1 MKLSFIIY
9 NCSLLKIRVTS
20 KLTGNLLY
28 NTFIDGY
35 MNKFYL
41 IKVLRQT
48 EEANVIVA
56 SSYNAVVKWSLMNS
70 LYFYLRYWCSCRR
83 TSHFQCEGRH
93 GLDSRIPLKIN

>member
-20 KLTGNLLY
+20 ADLENLFT

-56 SSYNAVVKWSLMNS
+56 SSYNAVVKWSLRNS
-70 LYFYLRYWCSCRR
+70 LF
-83 TSHFQCEGRH
+83 
-93 GLDSRIPLKIN
+93 

>member
-20 KLTGNLLY
+20 ADIENLLT

-48 EEANVIVA
+48 EEATLIVA
-56 SSYNAVVKWSLMNS
+56 SSYNAVVKWCLSNS
-70 LYFYLRYWCSCRR
+70 LFIS
-83 TSHFQCEGRH
+83 S
-93 GLDSRIPLKIN
+93 

>member
-20 KLTGNLLY
+20 KLTENLLY
-28 NTFIDGY
+28 NTFIDDY

-70 LYFYLRYWCSCRR
+70 LYFYLR
-83 TSHFQCEGRH
+83 
-93 GLDSRIPLKIN
+93 D

>member
-20 KLTGNLLY
+20 ADLENLLT

-70 LYFYLRYWCSCRR
+70 LYF
-83 TSHFQCEGRH
+83 
-93 GLDSRIPLKIN
+93 

>member
-20 KLTGNLLY
+20 ADIENLLT

-48 EEANVIVA
+48 EEDNVIVA

-70 LYFYLRYWCSCRR
+70 LYF
-83 TSHFQCEGRH
+83 
-93 GLDSRIPLKIN
+93 

>member
-20 KLTGNLLY
+20 ADIENLLT

-70 LYFYLRYWCSCRR
+70 LYFYLRISYKSNYTCLPSRR
-83 TSHFQCEGRH
+83 FRGSTG
-93 GLDSRIPLKIN
+93 IPLFLVR